1 MAKRKYVRKGA
12 YVFTPAR
19 RAALS
24 RARAASA
31 RARKGRSRRHFT
43 SDPVKRGVGV
53 AGLKKNTIPYAR
65 VNKRSQTVG
74 VNAGTIIPF
83 TKKRIAFGGY
93 VRLENTGRKGAID
106 RALSKAGNSVAPRG
120 TTRGKVRNYL
130 ATSVEIKNP
139 AIRAAIP
146 HGEVRLGTSR
156 GAGPTFIVR
165 RRKHGAP
172 FKKSRA
178 GVRKYD
184 TRMRAIAGKKT
195 KKPRPQRRG

>member
-1 MAKRKYVRKGA
+1 MTKRKYVRKGA

-19 RAALS
+19 QAALS
-24 RARAASA
+24 RARVAAA
-31 RARKGRSRRHFT
+31 RVRKGRPPPLFT
-43 SDPVKRGVGV
+43 SVPAKRGVGIS
-53 AGLKKNTIPYAR
+53 GLQKNTIPYAR

-74 VNAGTIIPF
+74 VNAGTLIPF
-83 TKKRIAFGGY
+83 AKKRIVFGGY
-93 VRLENTGRKGAID
+93 VRLENTGRKGSID
-106 RALSKAGNSVAPRG
+106 RALSKVGNSVAPRG
-120 TTRGKVRNYL
+120 TTRGKIGNYL
-130 ATSVEIKNP
+130 VTSVEVKNP

-165 RRKHGAP
+165 RRKHQTP

-184 TRMRAIAGKKT
+184 TRMRVVAGKKS